1 MALTH
6 EEVYQSPNVS
16 SVNMETFLNEGVSNL
31 FNLYTTGYINLHFN
45 IESINMG
52 MDKSIPLG
60 LLVNEVALN
69 TIKYAFPD
77 KDKGNFYI
85 KLERLNDEVVLR
97 IWDDGVGLPE
107 DVDLF
112 NSNSL
117 GFIIIRNLSQQLEA
131 DLSQITDV
139 VGFGLQLKFK
149 I

>member
-1 MALTH
+1 
-6 EEVYQSPNVS
+6 
-16 SVNMETFLNEGVSNL
+16 
-31 FNLYTTGYINLHFN
+31 
-45 IESINMG
+45 

-77 KDKGNFYI
+77 KDKCNFYI
-85 KLERLNDEVVLR
+85 NLERLNDEVVLR

-139 VGFGLQLKFK
+139 VGFGIQLKFK